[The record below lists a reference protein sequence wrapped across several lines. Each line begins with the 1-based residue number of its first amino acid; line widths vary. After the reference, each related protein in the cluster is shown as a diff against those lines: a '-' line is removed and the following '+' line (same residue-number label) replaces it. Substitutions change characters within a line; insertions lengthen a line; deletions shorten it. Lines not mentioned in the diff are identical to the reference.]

1 MTGSA
6 HSSILGRL
14 TAKPE
19 SKQVGEHLLVTAS
32 LAVNGKNP
40 NGEERA
46 DFFDI
51 QAWNKKGEILAM
63 ADKGE
68 ALLVRCRMQQDRF
81 TQDVGGETVKRS
93 KVKHSVVE
101 LNFVGGKKDGDD

>member
-1 MTGSA
+1 
-6 HSSILGRL
+6 
-14 TAKPE
+14 
-19 SKQVGEHLLVTAS
+19 
-32 LAVNGKNP
+32 
-40 NGEERA
+40 
-46 DFFDI
+46 
-51 QAWNKKGEILAM
+51 M

>member
-1 MTGSA
+1 MTATST
-6 HSSILGRL
+6 ILGRL

-19 SKQVGEHLLVTAS
+19 SKQVGEHLLVTGS

-46 DFFDI
+46 DFFDSS
-51 QAWNKKGEILAM
+51 AWKKKGEILDM

-68 ALLVRCRMQQDRF
+68 VLLVRCKMQQDRF
-81 TQDVGGETVKRS
+81 TQDVGGEQVKRT
-93 KVKHSVVE
+93 KEKHTVLE
-101 LNFVGGKKDGDD
+101 INFTGGKKDGES